1 MLTLDYAK
9 KVSYTPRDKEKA
21 LQFFFTSFI
30 CMFIKLKIYSY
41 YLQVIFS
48 NVETDLKKIEIENSW
63 EA

>member
-9 KVSYTPRDKEKA
+9 KVSYTLRDKEKA

-30 CMFIKLKIYSY
+30 CMFIKLKIY